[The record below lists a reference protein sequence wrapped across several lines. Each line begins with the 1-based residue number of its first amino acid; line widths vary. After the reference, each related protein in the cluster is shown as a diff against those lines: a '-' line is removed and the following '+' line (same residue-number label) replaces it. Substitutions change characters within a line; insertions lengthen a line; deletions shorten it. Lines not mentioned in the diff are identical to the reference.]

1 MIIGTGLDLIE
12 VKRIKKAMQTK
23 LFFTKNFTVAEIAMF
38 ESRKNN
44 AEVVAGNFAA
54 KEAVLK
60 CLGYGLFD
68 MPLIDIEVLRK
79 DTGEPYVT
87 LYGKAKLLLQELNVD
102 KIHISITHIAEHAA
116 AQAIAEGSGYDQSSI

>member
-12 VKRIKKAMQTK
+12 VTRIKKAMQTQR
-23 LFFTKNFTVAEIAMF
+23 FFTKNFSQREIELF
-38 ESRKNN
+38 KSRKEN

-60 CLGYGLFD
+60 ALGCGIFD
-68 MPLIDIEVLRK
+68 MPLIDIEVLRL
-79 DTGEPYVT
+79 DSGQPYIE
-87 LYGKAKLLLQELNVD
+87 LSGKAKQTAEQMGVN

-116 AQAIAEGSGYDQSSI
+116 AQAISEG

>member
-12 VKRIKKAMQTK
+12 VKRIKKAMQTHRF
-23 LFFTKNFTVAEIAMF
+23 LTKNFTKEEILMF
-38 ESRKNN
+38 QTRKNN

-60 CLGYGLFD
+60 SLGYGLFD

-79 DTGEPYVT
+79 DTGDPFVT
-87 LYGKAKLLLQELNVD
+87 LHGKAKLLSQDLNVD
-102 KIHISITHIAEHAA
+102 KIHISITHIAELAS
-116 AQAIAEGSGYDQSSI
+116 AQAIAEGS

>member
-12 VKRIKKAMQTK
+12 VKRIKKAMQTE
-23 LFFTKNFTVAEIAMF
+23 LFFTKNFTGDEIAMF
-38 ESRKNN
+38 ESRKSNP
-44 AEVVAGNFAA
+44 EVVAGNFAA

-79 DTGEPYVT
+79 ESGEPYII
-87 LYGKAKLLLQELNVD
+87 LHGKAKLLAQEIGAEH
-102 KIHISITHIAEHAA
+102 IHISITHIAEFAA
-116 AQAIAEGSGYDQSSI
+116 AQAIAEGSAYDQSSI

>member
-1 MIIGTGLDLIE
+1 MIIGIGLDLIE
-12 VKRIKKAMQTK
+12 VERVKKAMQTD
-23 LFFTKNFTVAEIAMF
+23 LFFTRNFTADEIAMF
-38 ESRKNN
+38 ELRKRN

-60 CLGYGLFD
+60 CLGNGLFD
-68 MPLIDIEVLRK
+68 MPLRDIEVLRK

-87 LYGKAKLLLQELNVD
+87 LHGKAKLLSQELNVD

-116 AQAIAEGSGYDQSSI
+116 AQAIAEGSGYDSSSI

>member
-12 VKRIKKAMQTK
+12 VGRVKKAMKTQR
-23 LFFTKNFTVAEIAMF
+23 FFTKNFSVREIELF
-38 ESRKNN
+38 KSRKDN

-60 CLGYGLFD
+60 CLGSGIFD
-68 MPLIDIEVLRK
+68 IPLIDIEVLRLES
-79 DTGEPYVT
+79 GQPYIE
-87 LYGKAKLLLQELNVD
+87 LNSKAKQKAEAMGVK

-116 AQAIAEGSGYDQSSI
+116 AQAISEG

>member
-12 VKRIKKAMQTK
+12 VKRIKKAMQTQR
-23 LFFTKNFTVAEIAMF
+23 FVTKNFTSEEIVMF
-38 ESRKNN
+38 ESRKMN

-79 DTGEPYVT
+79 DTGEPYIT
-87 LYGKAKLLLQELNVD
+87 LHGKAKLLAQDLNVD

-116 AQAIAEGSGYDQSSI
+116 AQAIAEGSKKV

>member
-12 VKRIKKAMQTK
+12 VGRVKKAMKTQR
-23 LFFTKNFTVAEIAMF
+23 FFTKNFSVREIELF
-38 ESRKNN
+38 KSRKDN

-60 CLGYGLFD
+60 CLGSGIFD
-68 MPLIDIEVLRK
+68 IPLIDIEVLRLES
-79 DTGEPYVT
+79 GQPYIE
-87 LYGKAKLLLQELNVD
+87 LNGKAKQTADEMGVK

-116 AQAIAEGSGYDQSSI
+116 AQAISEG

>member
-12 VKRIKKAMQTK
+12 VGRVKKAMKTQR
-23 LFFTKNFTVAEIAMF
+23 FFTKNFSVREIELF
-38 ESRKNN
+38 KSRKDN

-60 CLGYGLFD
+60 CLGCGIFD
-68 MPLIDIEVLRK
+68 IPLIDIEVLRLES
-79 DTGEPYVT
+79 GQPYIE
-87 LYGKAKLLLQELNVD
+87 LNGKAKQTADEIGVK

-116 AQAIAEGSGYDQSSI
+116 AQAISEG

>member
-12 VKRIKKAMQTK
+12 VGRVKKAMKTQR
-23 LFFTKNFTVAEIAMF
+23 FFTKNFSVREIELF
-38 ESRKNN
+38 KSRKDN

-60 CLGYGLFD
+60 CLGSGIFD
-68 MPLIDIEVLRK
+68 IPLIDIEVLRMES
-79 DTGEPYVT
+79 GQPYIE
-87 LYGKAKLLLQELNVD
+87 LNGKAKKTAETVGVK

-116 AQAIAEGSGYDQSSI
+116 AQAISEG